1 MFEQY
6 KKIYDK
12 ITYLKYK
19 VKARNI
25 NLVCIIEK
33 SNSWLTKVYS
43 WHVYLDQLNVFTSSY
58 DVEFYHG
65 TAYSLERC
73 IDYLETFINKNF
85 KVD

>member
-6 KKIYDK
+6 NKIYNE

-19 VKARNI
+19 VKARDI
-25 NLVCIIEK
+25 DLICVIEK
-33 SNSWLTKVYS
+33 SNSWLKKVYS
-43 WHVYLDQLNVFTSSY
+43 WYVYLDQRNVFTSRY
-58 DVEFYHG
+58 DVTFYHE

>member
-6 KKIYDK
+6 NKIYNE

-19 VKARNI
+19 VKARDI
-25 NLVCIIEK
+25 DLICVIEK
-33 SNSWLTKVYS
+33 SDSWLKKDYS
-43 WHVYLDQLNVFTSSY
+43 WHVYLDQRNVFSNRY
-58 DVEFYHG
+58 DVEFYHEK
-65 TAYSLERC
+65 AYSLEKC

>member
-6 KKIYDK
+6 NKIYNE

-19 VKARNI
+19 VKARDI
-25 NLVCIIEK
+25 DLICVIEK
-33 SNSWLTKVYS
+33 SNSWLKKVYT
-43 WHVYLDQLNVFTSSY
+43 WHVYLDQRNIFTSRY
-58 DVEFYHG
+58 DVEFYHE

-73 IDYLETFINKNF
+73 IDHLETFINKNF